1 MSEIKDYLGH
11 DDNMDFLK
19 ELENETPQEISERER
34 EYYEECEFKRKLTDK
49 EWEEFWKVE
58 KVKLGYKD

>member
-1 MSEIKDYLGH
+1 MKP
-11 DDNMDFLK
+11 LK
-19 ELENETPQEISERER
+19 RYQKER

-49 EWEEFWKVE
+49 EWEDFWKIE